1 MLETVN
7 HSWMGFFLT
16 FLEAIAM
23 VLKALLICNL
33 VALLAML
40 GATGLWVSRAFRT
53 MAISSR
59 RVRKTPI
66 HEWLTVSSMD
76 GGNAVP

>member
-7 HSWMGFFLT
+7 HSWMGVFLT

-23 VLKALLICNL
+23 ILKALLTCNL

-40 GATGLWVSRAFRT
+40 GATGLMVDIIRPDHLPADAMSASRLDRQ
-53 MAISSR
+53 S
-59 RVRKTPI
+59 
-66 HEWLTVSSMD
+66 
-76 GGNAVP
+76 

>member
-7 HSWMGFFLT
+7 HSWMGVFLT

-23 VLKALLICNL
+23 ILKALLTCNL

-40 GATGLWVSRAFRT
+40 GATALMVDTIRPDHA
-53 MAISSR
+53 
-59 RVRKTPI
+59 
-66 HEWLTVSSMD
+66 LT
-76 GGNAVP
+76 AALPPRHP